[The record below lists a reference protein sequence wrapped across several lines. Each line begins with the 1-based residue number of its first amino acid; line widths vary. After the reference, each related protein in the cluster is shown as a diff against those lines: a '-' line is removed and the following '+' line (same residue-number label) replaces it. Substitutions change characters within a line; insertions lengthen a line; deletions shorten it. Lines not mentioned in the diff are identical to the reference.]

1 MAKPAMSPTLKKSM
15 ISVAMLLLF
24 ASRKSIGG
32 DVVVKMGCSGKLGDC
47 LWEKGKEMEMESE
60 TSRRV
65 LWAAHKKYISYEA
78 LKRDVVPCSKP
89 GVPYY
94 NCRALPKASPYSRG
108 CEAISE
114 CRGG

>member
-1 MAKPAMSPTLKKSM
+1 MAKPPVNSTLKKSL
-15 ISVAMLLLF
+15 ISVALLLLF

-32 DVVVKMGCSGKLGDC
+32 EVVVELGCSGKFRDC
-47 LWEKGKEMEMESE
+47 LWEKGEMEMDSE
-60 TSRRV
+60 TNRRV
-65 LWAAHKKYISYEA
+65 LWAAHKNYISYEA
-78 LKRDVVPCSKP
+78 LKGDVVPCTKP

-108 CEAISE
+108 CQAISE